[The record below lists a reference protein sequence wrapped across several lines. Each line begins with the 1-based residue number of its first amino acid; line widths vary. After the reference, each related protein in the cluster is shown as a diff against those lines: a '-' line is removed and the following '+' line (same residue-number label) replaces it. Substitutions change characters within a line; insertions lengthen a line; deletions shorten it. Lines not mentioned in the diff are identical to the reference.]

1 MTIAV
6 LNPTLVQR
14 GGPPSLEF
22 IAFIIFWVGLGLGSF
37 LFFRFSHNTPL
48 KRRVWL
54 VDNVATGIIFGAF
67 VFFSSGRQ
75 QPQILFVL
83 VPVLVIIMVLNIKT
97 TRFCDACGKML
108 TRQPI
113 FSRTHFCPYCGAELR

>member
-1 MTIAV
+1 MTLAV
-6 LNPTLVQR
+6 LNPTHAQR
-14 GGPPSLEF
+14 GSAPPPEF
-22 IAFIIFWVGLGLGSF
+22 IAFMIFWVGLGLGSF
-37 LFFRFSHNTPL
+37 LFFRFNHNTPL

-67 VFFSSGRQ
+67 VFYSSGRQ

-83 VPVLVIIMVLNIKT
+83 VPVLALITALNIKT
-97 TRFCDACGKML
+97 TRFCDACGKTL

-113 FSRTHFCPYCGAELR
+113 FSRTRFCPYCGAELK